1 MDHVAGDCTLCTS
14 RLPNRKDKS
23 MKRSLLLVL
32 LTLVVGIAL
41 VTLAS
46 KTTFGPQVHDE
57 LELPRIY
64 AYKGWQSIGLRV
76 HEGDVIHIR
85 AEGSWMYTPDEYH
98 GPEGHPRYPSPSFYP
113 IPNIPGGALIGRIG
127 EHGEPFYVGRRYSA
141 NVREDGTLYLRINDD
156 LLGDNGGYVT
166 VRVTVIEPEDNE

>member
-1 MDHVAGDCTLCTS
+1 MDYVAGDCTLWTS

-46 KTTFGPQVHDE
+46 KTAVNPQAHDE
-57 LELPRIY
+57 MDPPRIY

-141 NVREDGTLYLRINDD
+141 NIHQNGTLYLRINDD

-166 VRVTVIEPEDNE
+166 VRVTVVEPEPED